1 MDDVKHLIPLAFVVT
16 LAPACGGGDSVPLSQ
31 LGGAMGETI
40 CAKMVECCTTEE
52 LMAELLGASNEGEC
66 REVYAGIIGGLLVPA
81 LEDSVNAGRMT
92 YDGEAMAACLDT
104 LAGISCAELRS
115 AVRSGIGDSCEDPFI
130 GHVATG
136 GVCAGDPDCTSG
148 FCNGDS
154 IDFDGNITYGAC
166 ADVPA
171 IGQPCVDGDCP
182 GLRCDRQ
189 TTTCAAK
196 LADGE
201 TCTFDDDCAS
211 DECVDGGTGST
222 CGRSMTCDGN

>member
-1 MDDVKHLIPLAFVVT
+1 MDDVKHLIPLALVT
-16 LAPACGGGDSVPLSQ
+16 SLAAACGGGDSVPLSE

-52 LMAELLGASNEGEC
+52 LMEELLGASNETEC
-66 REVYAGIIGGLLVPA
+66 RQIYASFIGGLLVPA
-81 LEDSVNAGRMT
+81 LEDSVNAGRTT

-104 LAGISCAELRS
+104 LAGVSCAELRG

-130 GHVATG
+130 GHVEVG
-136 GVCAGDPDCTSG
+136 GMCAGDVDCISG

-154 IDFDGNITYGAC
+154 IDFEGNITYGAC
-166 ADVPA
+166 AAVPA
-171 IGQPCVDGDCP
+171 VGQPCVDGDCP

-189 TTTCAAK
+189 TTTCAPR

-211 DECVDGGTGST
+211 DECVDTGSGSV
-222 CGRSMTCDGN
+222 CGRSMTCDGV